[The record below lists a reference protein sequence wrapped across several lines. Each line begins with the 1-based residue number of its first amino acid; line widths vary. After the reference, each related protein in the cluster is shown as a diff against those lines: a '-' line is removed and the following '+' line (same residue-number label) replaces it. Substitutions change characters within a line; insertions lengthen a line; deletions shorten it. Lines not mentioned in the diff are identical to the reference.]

1 LDTKTVWGGGQ
12 GCSRSRYAP
21 GGVYVG
27 VQGFSPRDWVGTFY
41 PPGYAQRDFLDFYSQ
56 VFDSV
61 ELNTT
66 FYAIPPVS
74 TVMGW
79 AQRTPPS
86 FVFTAKMPKLITHEK
101 RLLDIEGEL
110 APLVERMLLLGD
122 KLGAVVIQFPRS
134 FTRPRFEERF
144 RAFLSLLPGE
154 LRFAVEFRSRSWQ
167 DEEVFALLRQ
177 FDVAWCVNYW
187 QDLPTVIETTTDLAY
202 FRLVGQHEQFTY
214 LGRLQH
220 DRSEELAALADT
232 ILDLRQRLK
241 RVYVYVNNHFEGHA
255 PATVSR
261 LKTMLGLPTVDPRSL
276 WPRQQ
281 GLLPGMEARG
291 EPFVPAGDQD

>member
-1 LDTKTVWGGGQ
+1 MHGDHSDGGDLVRLP
-12 GCSRSRYAP
+12 SETAP
-21 GGVYVG
+21 SGIYIG

-41 PPGYAQRDFLDFYSQ
+41 PPGYPQRGFMDFYAQ
-56 VFDSV
+56 VFNSV

-66 FYAIPPVS
+66 FYAVPPVS

-79 AQRTPPS
+79 AQRTPPD

-101 RLLDIEGEL
+101 QLQDVERELEVFADRLL
-110 APLVERMLLLGD
+110 MLGN
-122 KLGAVVIQFPRS
+122 KLGAVVIQFPRA

-144 RAFLSLLPGE
+144 RAFLRLLPRE
-154 LRFAVEFRSRSWQ
+154 IRFAVEFRSRTWQ
-167 DEEVFALLRQ
+167 TEEVLALLRE

-187 QDLPTVIETTTDLAY
+187 QDLPTVVETTTDLAY

-232 ILDLRQRLK
+232 ILDLRRRVN
-241 RVYVYVNNHFEGHA
+241 RVYVYVNNHYEGHA
-255 PATVSR
+255 PATVTR
-261 LKTMLGLPTVDPRSL
+261 LKAMMGLPTVDPRRF
-276 WPRQQ
+276 WPHQQ
-281 GLLPGMEARG
+281 SSLPGMG
-291 EPFVPAGDQD
+291 LQ